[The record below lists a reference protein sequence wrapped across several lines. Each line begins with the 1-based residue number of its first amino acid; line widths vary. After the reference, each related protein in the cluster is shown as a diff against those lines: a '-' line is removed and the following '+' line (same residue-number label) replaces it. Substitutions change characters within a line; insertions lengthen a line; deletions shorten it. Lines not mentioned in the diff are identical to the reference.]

1 MSIHTE
7 INFENAICEHLAN
20 HGWLYAVGDASR
32 YDRARALFPGDVI
45 AWLRESQPDA
55 WEAATKS
62 HGANAGD
69 VIVSRLRDS
78 INQRGSLDVLR
89 NGFEMLGQRNKLSM
103 MQVKPAFLAGFIAVQ
118 IAQRRIQA
126 HR

>member
-62 HGANAGD
+62 HGANAGE

-78 INQRGSLDVLR
+78 INQRGTLDVLR
-89 NGFEMLGQRNKLSM
+89 NGFEML
-103 MQVKPAFLAGFIAVQ
+103 
-118 IAQRRIQA
+118 AQLPQQLGS
-126 HR
+126 